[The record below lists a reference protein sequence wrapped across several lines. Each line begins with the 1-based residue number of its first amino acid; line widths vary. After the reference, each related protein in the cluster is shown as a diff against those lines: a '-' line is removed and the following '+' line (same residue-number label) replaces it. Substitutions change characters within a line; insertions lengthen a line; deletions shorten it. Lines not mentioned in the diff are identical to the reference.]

1 MQKYSEE
8 IIRHRAVTG
17 DGKPREILER
27 ITCLREVRADG
38 SLSLPV
44 VAHRR
49 FDLATG
55 ECLNQFG
62 ESEFEDDGTGD
73 RLRLQIRT

>member
-27 ITCLREVRADG
+27 ITYLREVRPMDP
-38 SLSLPV
+38 SRYPLWRI
-44 VAHRR
+44 VAS
-49 FDLATG
+49 T
-55 ECLNQFG
+55 
-62 ESEFEDDGTGD
+62 
-73 RLRLQIRT
+73 LRPASA